1 MWRTQA
7 GRLVRAS
14 CGRNPA
20 LSGGSTGYRGGV
32 PTLSNE
38 VQEAFRTLPTR
49 YLGASP
55 GFDATY
61 HVCLADVGHT
71 WEVRC
76 TTHGARV
83 RMGATRREP
92 DVTIGTDAQT
102 WLQLR
107 QGELSGLEAFSQRR
121 LYARGAAPT
130 GGWAR
135 TPGPGCRGAGAS
147 SRAWRP
153 SPSGACTR
161 AASWPPRWASRAC
174 PPCPAAARRCCA
186 STTSPWDAST
196 SPRSRWAR
204 GR

>member
-7 GRLVRAS
+7 GRLVPAS

-32 PTLSNE
+32 PTLSKE

-83 RMGATRREP
+83 RRGATRREP

-121 LYARGAAPT
+121 LYARGELDLALGFEGMFRLPNGPPPLLRVHDVPVGRLKVST
-130 GGWAR
+130 LTMGEGTEHVLLLHGLGGAK
-135 TPGPGCRGAGAS
+135 S
-147 SRAWRP
+147 SFFD
-153 SPSGACTR
+153 T
-161 AASWPPRWASRAC
+161 
-174 PPCPAAARRCCA
+174 AAAL
-186 STTSPWDAST
+186 SH
-196 SPRSRWAR
+196 
-204 GR
+204 

>member
-7 GRLVRAS
+7 GRLVPAS

-38 VQEAFRTLPTR
+38 VQEAFRTLPAR

-61 HVCLADVGHT
+61 HVCLADVGRT

-83 RMGATRREP
+83 RMGATRRRP
-92 DVTIGTDAQT
+92 DVTIGTDAAP
-102 WLQLR
+102 WCRLP
-107 QGELSGLEAFSQRR
+107 QGEISGIDVFSQP
-121 LYARGAAPT
+121 LLSPRGELALPLGLGGLFRPPT
-130 GGWAR
+130 G
-135 TPGPGCRGAGAS
+135 
-147 SRAWRP
+147 RP
-153 SPSGACTR
+153 PLLR
-161 AASWPPRWASRAC
+161 VHDVP
-174 PPCPAAARRCCA
+174 
-186 STTSPWDAST
+186 
-196 SPRSRWAR
+196 
-204 GR
+204 